1 MEGEKLRRVGWRYYS
16 LAESEYNL
24 LCFGEERDEMKKMEG
39 EKLDPRNGAAGTDC
53 ESGRILNGRRAG
65 GVA

>member
-1 MEGEKLRRVGWRYYS
+1 
-16 LAESEYNL
+16 
-24 LCFGEERDEMKKMEG
+24 MKKMEG